1 MALGASGR
9 QRMCSAAATAI
20 FVDSL
25 NLLFWLVLGCL
36 AFILG
41 LDLKNSGKNT
51 FGMVDDMLLGALSSL
66 FDEFISSCHV
76 LGTRFVDIV
85 EISEEG
91 RGCFLLGF
99 ADLDALVGS
108 LILEEVDAVDAVV
121 VVCERL
127 AAFLLFM
134 MLLLP
139 FLLLWRRRTCQIKYV
154 RKLELSRCI
163 ENIAV
168 CIGVGGIHGLN
179 VVAMVRV
186 MDVLL
191 FQLDEKK
198 VSLFAV
204 PFMRAEDAASFR

>member
-9 QRMCSAAATAI
+9 QRRCSATAATVV
-20 FVDSL
+20 VDSF

-36 AFILG
+36 EFILG

-51 FGMVDDMLLGALSSL
+51 FGVVDDMLLGALTSL
-66 FDEFISSCHV
+66 FDEFTSSCHV
-76 LGTRFVDIV
+76 LGTWLVVID

-91 RGCFLLGF
+91 RGCFLVGF

-108 LILEEVDAVDAVV
+108 LILEEVDAVDAFV

-179 VVAMVRV
+179 VVAMVVRV

-191 FQLDEKK
+191 
-198 VSLFAV
+198 
-204 PFMRAEDAASFR
+204 